1 VLGTDCCNL
10 TELGSTVVDLSV
22 IGEDRVAVAGGCFSS
37 ADGSVESE
45 DTGARVGR
53 KREKSFGRGFALV
66 AVVVASVSC
75 DVVLADELVFAEENI
90 PKANG
95 MRRATTA
102 EPKTHR
108 GSRRH
113 TNEKVP

>member
-1 VLGTDCCNL
+1 MLGTDCCNL

-22 IGEDRVAVAGGCFSS
+22 IGEDVAGGCFSS

-53 KREKSFGRGFALV
+53 NREKSYGRGFALV

-75 DVVLADELVFAEENI
+75 DVVLAEA
-90 PKANG
+90 
-95 MRRATTA
+95 
-102 EPKTHR
+102 
-108 GSRRH
+108 
-113 TNEKVP
+113 